1 MTACKELIVVNGVLI
16 QSSLP
21 SKALLEKRF
30 DEIYKN
36 TRVGDKII
44 SLVRGYFLNRLGI
57 LSKKYYCDILP
68 RYAVRIA
75 DGIYLVPMEKIVDLE
90 REIDELRRLYE
101 DYERKLRDFFY
112 KGIIPSDVRKNAKF
126 YKGYRD
132 VVTDYI
138 KRISKGRVKVE
149 LPSISDRVKINFY
162 PLRIDPTL
170 WENYVSDKLKRK
182 ERELVKRLE
191 EDLERAR
198 REAVQTAQA
207 DIKKKLLDLN
217 RMIIKALGQ
226 LRRKGRI
233 EARTRAKLSRVLE
246 GLRGSN
252 LFGDPEIDRLIK
264 AYEGL
269 TEAIE
274 RESEKKRSKEE
285 KVTVIEEIGKAAA
298 VEMPREEKEEERQEL
313 DDYADVFKE
322 LADAISIKLK
332 DQSDTMISELQ
343 EVDEEFADA
352 LRKLTEAIA
361 S

>member
-1 MTACKELIVVNGVLI
+1 MTDKEIIVVNGVLI

-21 SKALLEKRF
+21 SKALLERRF
-30 DEIYKN
+30 DEIFRN
-36 TRVGDKII
+36 IEVGKKVIW
-44 SLVRGYFLNRLGI
+44 LVKGYFLNRLGN
-57 LSKKYYCDILP
+57 LSRKFYCDILP

-75 DGIYLVPMEKIVDLE
+75 DGIYLVPMGKIVDLE
-90 REIDELRRLYE
+90 REIDELRELYR

-112 KGIIPSDVRKNAKF
+112 KGIVPSDVRRDAKF

-132 VVTDYI
+132 VVADYI

-170 WENYVSDKLKRK
+170 WENYVSDKLKRREK
-182 ERELVKRLE
+182 ELVKKLE

-207 DIKKKLLDLN
+207 DIKRKLLELN
-217 RMIIKALGQ
+217 QAIIKALRQ
-226 LRRKGRI
+226 LRKKGRI
-233 EARTRAKLSRVLE
+233 DARMGRKLGRILE

-252 LFGDPEIDRLIK
+252 LFEDPEVDRLIK

-274 RESEKKRSKEE
+274 RESKKKRPKEE

-298 VEMPREEKEEERQEL
+298 IEKPKEEGKEEMQDL

-322 LADAISIKLK
+322 FADAISIKLK

-343 EVDEEFADA
+343 EVDEEFVDA